1 MDSVESGVVADIGS
15 GIKVTHNNVK
25 NVLGPM
31 PRGQMVQFG
40 NVNGSGNCI
49 NYNTG
54 ENILGQSHPEDEI
67 SLYMC
72 NGTAQDPIQVMGNW
86 IRGGGPSGSGGG
98 IMTGDMGGS
107 YILVQDNILINPG
120 QYGIT
125 IASGHH
131 ITIKNNKIYSK
142 KLPFS
147 NVGLSAYRQYPIDTY
162 SNTISNNEI
171 NFTNKDGVL
180 NNMWNAG
187 NAGDVLGWDTNK
199 YNQSLSES
207 ALPSKIIGVG
217 RTTSN

>member
-15 GIKVTHNNVK
+15 GIKVTYNNVK

-49 NYNTG
+49 NYNNG

-72 NGTAQDPIQVMGNW
+72 NGTAQDPIQVVGNW

-162 SNTISNNEI
+162 ANTISDNEV

-199 YNQSLSES
+199 YNQNLTES
-207 ALPSKIIGVG
+207 VLPSKIIGAN
-217 RTTSN
+217 RTK